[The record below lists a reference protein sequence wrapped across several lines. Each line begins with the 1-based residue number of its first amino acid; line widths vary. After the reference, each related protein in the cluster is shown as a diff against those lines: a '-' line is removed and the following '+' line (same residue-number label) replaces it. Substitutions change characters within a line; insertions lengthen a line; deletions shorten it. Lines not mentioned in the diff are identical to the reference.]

1 MRYQKN
7 YIQLPFVLIT
17 IAVLFQLFIVG
28 QRVVSLLSLQEKYSN
43 KYPIAW
49 SLIFTIQVKYY
60 LVFTLLALISLLIY
74 YIIRKKFIPVILS
87 KFHVWLVFSGLVVAP
102 VYDSVLSLFS
112 SDELAAHSIQI
123 GNVFIYDYPTITAIL
138 LLAVANIFFI
148 LTVIKSSTLPK
159 ATRPNEFTGFLDEFA
174 Q

>member
-17 IAVLFQLFIVG
+17 IAVLFQLFTVG
-28 QRVVSLLSLQEKYSN
+28 QRVLSLLNLQEKYSN

-60 LVFTLLALISLLIY
+60 LVFTLLALISLVMY
-74 YIIRKKFIPVILS
+74 YVIRRRYIPVILS
-87 KFHVWLVFSGLVVAP
+87 TFHVWLVFSGLVVAP
-102 VYDSVLSLFS
+102 VYDSVLSLFTS
-112 SDELAAHSIQI
+112 NELAAHSIQI
-123 GNVFIYDYPTITAIL
+123 GNVLIYDYPTITAIL
-138 LLAVANIFFI
+138 LLTVANIFFI
-148 LTVIKSSTLPK
+148 VTVIKSSTLPK
-159 ATRPNEFTGFLDEFA
+159 VKRLNESTGFLDEFA